1 MAPLS
6 LQLFGGFQL
15 KRDARRLAVPARK
28 AQALLAYLALSAG
41 RLGRRDT
48 LTALLWGN
56 VPDRQ
61 ARQSLRQTV
70 SRLRKVF
77 RSARSPGLV
86 VEGETV
92 SLDPTAIDIDVVAF
106 ERLLRRGTPA
116 ALEAAAALYRGP
128 LLEGLHVAE
137 APFEEWFRTERER
150 LGEWAQEALAKL
162 LRRQLGR
169 GPLEAA
175 VHTATR
181 LLALD
186 PLQEAVHR
194 TLMRLYVRQGRRA
207 AALRQYQVCV
217 EALRKE
223 LGIEPDPQTQ
233 RLYRDIL
240 Q

>member
-1 MAPLS
+1 MTQLS

-15 KRDARRLAVPARK
+15 RRDARRLAVPASK

-48 LTALLWGN
+48 LTALLWGG

-77 RSARSPGLV
+77 RGARSPGLV

-106 ERLLRRGTPA
+106 ERLLRKGTPA
-116 ALEAAAALYRGP
+116 ALQGAAGLYRGP

-150 LGEWAQEALAKL
+150 
-162 LRRQLGR
+162 
-169 GPLEAA
+169 
-175 VHTATR
+175 
-181 LLALD
+181 
-186 PLQEAVHR
+186 
-194 TLMRLYVRQGRRA
+194 
-207 AALRQYQVCV
+207 
-217 EALRKE
+217 
-223 LGIEPDPQTQ
+223 
-233 RLYRDIL
+233 
-240 Q
+240 